1 MSIVGSHL
9 YELFST
15 GKFIEV
21 ESRKVIA
28 RDWGEVGKIGSY
40 QMGTSYVIG

>member
-1 MSIVGSHL
+1 MEYFLEV
-9 YELFST
+9 
-15 GKFIEV
+15 KFMEV